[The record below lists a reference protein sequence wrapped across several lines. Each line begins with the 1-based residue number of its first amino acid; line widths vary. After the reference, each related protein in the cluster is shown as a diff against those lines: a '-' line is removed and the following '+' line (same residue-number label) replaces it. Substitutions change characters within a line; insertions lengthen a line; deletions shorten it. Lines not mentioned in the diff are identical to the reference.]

1 MIQFLE
7 NPQGDDSEGF
17 DLDQAVGSV
26 FESGGWLEKV
36 LDFDHRDEQEEM
48 ARAVSKS
55 LVDGEHLLFEA
66 GTGVGKSLA
75 YLVPSLLFSKTRK
88 RPCVIATNTISLQ
101 EQLLGKDVP
110 ALRDLLTGIPSLEE
124 MADFRCALL
133 VGRANYLCS
142 TRLQKTMKGQ
152 GDLFEGNQR
161 AELQRIAKWAGSGAK
176 EGIRQEL
183 SPSPMGAV
191 WDAVNADSSICS
203 TKRCSPDTCFYRRA
217 RAEVERADLI
227 IVNHSLLFALM
238 GAGFGPGDE
247 QGRGYVRKRFRYF

>member
-1 MIQFLE
+1 MIQFIEKLQEDEPHGLDLE
-7 NPQGDDSEGF
+7 EVV
-17 DLDQAVGSV
+17 ASV

-36 LDFDHRDEQEEM
+36 LDFDHRNEQEQM
-48 ARAVSKS
+48 ARAVSRS
-55 LVDGEHLLFEA
+55 LLDGDHLLFEA

-101 EQLLGKDVP
+101 EQLLEKDVP
-110 ALRDLLTGIPSLEE
+110 ALRDLFAGIPALKE

-142 TRLQKTMKGQ
+142 TRLQKTMQGQ

-161 AELQRIAKWAGSGAK
+161 SELQRIAVWAGTEAK

-183 SPSPMGAV
+183 SPSPMGVV

-203 TKRCSPDTCFYRRA
+203 SKRCSPDSCFYRRA
-217 RAEVERADLI
+217 RAEVEGLTW
-227 IVNHSLLFALM
+227 
-238 GAGFGPGDE
+238 
-247 QGRGYVRKRFRYF
+247 